1 MNRPTISYGWRWWFV
16 STYRHP
22 VCRHL
27 TLSSSPLCSCI
38 PNMVA
43 GRDNQVY
50 SHWTAV
56 LFGGWGVFKLNKQL
70 VECGKERRSGVS
82 GISPQISTPFWLTI
96 SPDHSWT
103 PTSKNNASPKM
114 KRICLPQPWLS
125 TWLTDGSGAF
135 LLMAYSSQWPSVYQL
150 LKWITLNPGC
160 WGICT
165 TCSGSTTLTDT
176 RPDGK
181 PIVQVLR
188 SCCLGHVY
196 TFDNH
201 HVSPVRLCVMHRDGL
216 CRLEHTGPRIYT
228 AHMLLGDPGRLPCY
242 HIKVSS
248 IHLDQSRL
256 VLLDPS
262 TRGIPG
268 EEEPLPWH
276 HTH

>member
-56 LFGGWGVFKLNKQL
+56 LFGGWGVSKLNKQL
-70 VECGKERRSGVS
+70 VECGKERRAGVS
-82 GISPQISTPFWLTI
+82 GISPPDLHSLLIDHITGSFMDPNLKEQCISEDETNLS
-96 SPDHSWT
+96 SPALAFHVADRRFR
-103 PTSKNNASPKM
+103 
-114 KRICLPQPWLS
+114 RILA
-125 TWLTDGSGAF
+125 DG
-135 LLMAYSSQWPSVYQL
+135 YSSQWPSVYQL

-216 CRLEHTGPRIYT
+216 CRLEHTGPRIYS

-248 IHLDQSRL
+248 VYLDQSRL

-276 HTH
+276 HIH